1 MKRKL
6 IEKYFKTASSKK
18 RVLQILGIK
27 EPKTHAQFC
36 EILESL
42 SYSKLKTLI

>member
-6 IEKYFKTASSKK
+6 IEKHFRTVSSKK

-27 EPKTHAQFC
+27 EPKTHAQFWQ
-36 EILESL
+36 ILEDT

>member
-1 MKRKL
+1 LKNILERQ
-6 IEKYFKTASSKK
+6 AQKK

-27 EPKTHAQFC
+27 EPKTHAQFL
-36 EILESL
+36 EIMLNL